1 MRIWWY
7 RLKLWLFAEYYS
19 IEIERDF
26 WRERY
31 EEARED

>member
-19 IEIERDF
+19 ALVDAKF